1 MCICKRCYVEF
12 RSVILRC
19 CIVSVCIVYRVSV
32 RGREPVHARVKV
44 ALQQHVRKK
53 SFAVM
58 QNCCSSVNYFPS
70 CQRPE
75 LPSQNGEQNH
85 EKAQPL
91 KMTYNE
97 ENQLSVRGK
106 ILFSTRSGNKK
117 TKKKTTTAIFFF
129 PSISYKP
136 HTYFFYSLSK
146 VPAKQSLNQKS
157 ER

>member
-1 MCICKRCYVEF
+1 MHVHICKRWHVEF

-32 RGREPVHARVKV
+32 RGREPVHARMKV

-97 ENQLSVRGK
+97 ENQLSVQGK

-117 TKKKTTTAIFFF
+117 TK
-129 PSISYKP
+129 
-136 HTYFFYSLSK
+136 
-146 VPAKQSLNQKS
+146 N
-157 ER
+157 

>member
-1 MCICKRCYVEF
+1 MHVHICKRCHVEF

-97 ENQLSVRGK
+97 ENQLSVQGK
-106 ILFSTRSGNKK
+106 NT
-117 TKKKTTTAIFFF
+117 
-129 PSISYKP
+129 
-136 HTYFFYSLSK
+136 FFYSEWKQEKKKNYCHFFLSFYFI
-146 VPAKQSLNQKS
+146 
-157 ER
+157 